1 MNERPDAPAARRN
14 REAILE
20 VLQQEI
26 SHGASVLEI
35 GSGTGQHAVHFGSA
49 MPGVTW
55 QTSDRRQ
62 HHEGIDAWVSS
73 SGLSNVLPPIELD
86 VMTPPDI
93 SAHYD
98 VMFSANTAHIMSAE
112 AVERMFALVG
122 SLLPCDGL
130 FFLYGPFN
138 VDGAFTSDSN
148 CDFDQSLRAQDPAMG
163 IRDLADLNRLGA
175 SNGLSQVRRYAMP
188 ANNMFVVWQRLGNE

>member
-1 MNERPDAPAARRN
+1 MSERPDAPAARRN

-26 SHGASVLEI
+26 SHSASVLEI

-49 MPGVTW
+49 MPGITW
-55 QTSDRRQ
+55 LTSDRRQ

-86 VMTPPDI
+86 VMTPPDL
-93 SAHYD
+93 SADYD
-98 VMFSANTAHIMSAE
+98 VVFSANTAHIMSNE

-122 SLLPCDGL
+122 SLLPGDGR
-130 FFLYGPFN
+130 FCLYGPFN

-148 CDFDQSLRAQDPAMG
+148 RDFDQSLRAQDPTMG
-163 IRDLADLNRLGA
+163 IRDLADLNRLGV

-188 ANNMFVVWQRLGNE
+188 ANNMIVVWQRLGNE

>member
-73 SGLSNVLPPIELD
+73 YGLSNVLPPIELD

-98 VMFSANTAHIMSAE
+98 VMFSANPAHRFSQWKN
-112 AVERMFALVG
+112 R
-122 SLLPCDGL
+122 
-130 FFLYGPFN
+130 
-138 VDGAFTSDSN
+138 
-148 CDFDQSLRAQDPAMG
+148 
-163 IRDLADLNRLGA
+163 IRLK
-175 SNGLSQVRRYAMP
+175 SY
-188 ANNMFVVWQRLGNE
+188 

>member
-86 VMTPPDI
+86 VMTPLDI

-98 VMFSANTAHIMSAE
+98 VMFSANTAHIMSTE

-122 SLLPCDGL
+122 SLLPGDGL

-148 CDFDQSLRAQDPAMG
+148 RDFDQSLRAQDLAMG